1 MSPQVSLLDVEVLA
15 ADARWK
21 SRVPHLVWGFVILGA
36 VIRLVG
42 YLLRFP
48 LWIDECML
56 AENFLDFGFLD
67 LHLPLYHHQVAPI
80 GFLWIELACVRLFG
94 FSEWSLRLFPLLCG
108 IGSLFVFRHLAM
120 RLLAGVPL
128 ILAVGCLA
136 VAKAPVGLSANA
148 KPYASDL
155 LVAATLM

>member
-1 MSPQVSLLDVEVLA
+1 
-15 ADARWK
+15 
-21 SRVPHLVWGFVILGA
+21 
-36 VIRLVG
+36 
-42 YLLRFP
+42 

-56 AENFLDFGFLD
+56 AENFLDRGFLD
-67 LHLPLYHHQVAPI
+67 LLAPLEHHQVAPI

-108 IGSLFVFRHLAM
+108 IASLLVFRCLAS

-128 ILAVGCLA
+128 VLAMGCLA

-148 KPYASDL
+148 KPYATDL
-155 LVAATLM
+155 LVAATLMLLAVEWLRHPARRAWLWSLVAAAPLALVLSFPAVFV